1 MGLNQTQ
8 SRSGSSTTSNS
19 FDHGMLFLPSA
30 RRHRQLRISDRR
42 LILMVGDTL
51 AVVAAVMVALWVWSR
66 VARYTFT
73 IEFILPNSYLFFVM
87 ALLWLALASANDFYD
102 LSLSATRNRA
112 MQRLLSITAQLVV
125 IYLLVFFIS
134 PRDALPRLFI
144 LYYGIASFTLIAL
157 WRAISPNLLGWAI
170 QARRVLILGTGPTT
184 SAIVQAIQQQHQKI
198 YEIHGIISQREN
210 DGIEGDLIEGIP
222 VLGKADDLAEIIE
235 LGGISELVLTSTR
248 DLSQDAFQGVMDA
261 YERGVT
267 LMPMPLLYEHI
278 TGQVPVEHVNDN
290 WALVLPLEGS
300 PLLSPYAI
308 SKRMIEV
315 LLSLIGII
323 VLLPLLPLVA
333 LAIRLDSPGSIFY
346 SQERVGLNG
355 RIFRVYKFRTMR
367 QDAEAQTGAVFSVRG
382 DPRVTK
388 LGRFMRK
395 VRIDEL
401 PQLYNILRGDMSLI
415 GPRPERPEHVA
426 RLTEKIPF
434 YRTRNVI
441 RPGLTGWAQVRY
453 EYGSTD
459 EDALIKLQYDLY
471 YIRHQSLLLDLN
483 ILIRTV
489 GRVLRMSGV

>member
-1 MGLNQTQ
+1 MELNQSQ
-8 SRSGSSTTSNS
+8 PNPSSQTTVNN
-19 FDHGMLFLPSA
+19 GMLFVPSTQ
-30 RRHRQLRISDRR
+30 RRQLRIPERR
-42 LILMVGDTL
+42 LILMLGDTL
-51 AVVAAVMVALWVWSR
+51 AVVTAVLIALWVWSR
-66 VARYTFT
+66 VARYAFT
-73 IEFILPNSYLFFVM
+73 VEFVLPNSYLFLVM
-87 ALLWLALASANDFYD
+87 ALLWLVLASANDFYD
-102 LSLSATRNRA
+102 LSLSADRRRSI
-112 MQRLLSITAQLVV
+112 QRLLSITAQSVV

-144 LYYGIASFTLIAL
+144 LYYGVASFILIAL
-157 WRAISPNLLGWAI
+157 WRGISPNLLGWAI

-184 SAIVQAIQQQHQKI
+184 AAIIHAIQEQHQHI
-198 YEIHGIISQREN
+198 YEIQGVIGESDMPDDTIS
-210 DGIEGDLIEGIP
+210 GVP
-222 VLGKADDLAEIIE
+222 VLGTDRDLTRIIE
-235 LGGISELVLTSTR
+235 QGGISELVLTSTR
-248 DLSQDAFQGVMDA
+248 DLSPNAFQGVMDA

-267 LMPMPLLYEHI
+267 IMPMPLLYEHI

-308 SKRMIEV
+308 SKRLIEV
-315 LLSLIGII
+315 MLSLVGMIPFLL
-323 VLLPLLPLVA
+323 LLPLIA
-333 LAIRLDSPGSIFY
+333 LAIRLDSPGGVFY

-367 QDAEAQTGAVFSVRG
+367 QDAEAKTGAVFSVRG
-382 DPRVTK
+382 DPRVTR

-395 VRIDEL
+395 VRLDEL

-489 GRVLRMSGV
+489 GRVLKMSGV

>member
-1 MGLNQTQ
+1 MELNQTQ
-8 SRSGSSTTSNS
+8 SSPSPVRPPVNN
-19 FDHGMLFLPSA
+19 GMLFLPSIQ
-30 RRHRQLRISDRR
+30 RHRQLRIPERR
-42 LILMVGDTL
+42 LILMLGDT
-51 AVVAAVMVALWVWSR
+51 AAVMAAVLIALWVWSR
-66 VARYTFT
+66 VARYAFT
-73 IEFILPNSYLFFVM
+73 IEFVLPNSYLFFVM
-87 ALLWLALASANDFYD
+87 TLLWLALASANDFYD
-102 LSLSATRNRA
+102 LNLSADRTRT
-112 MQRLLSITAQLVV
+112 MQRLLSITGQLLI
-125 IYLLVFFIS
+125 IYLFVFFIS
-134 PRDALPRLFI
+134 PPGALPRLFI
-144 LYYGIASFTLIAL
+144 LYYGVALFALIAL
-157 WRAISPNLLGWAI
+157 WRVISSNLLGWAI

-184 SAIVQAIQQQHQKI
+184 SAIIHAIQGQHQHIYKI
-198 YEIHGIISQREN
+198 YGVISEN
-210 DGIEGDLIEGIP
+210 QNDTEVIDGVPI
-222 VLGKADDLAEIIE
+222 LGTDRDLAEIIE
-235 LGGISELVLTSTR
+235 RGDISELVLTSTR
-248 DLSQDAFQGVMDA
+248 DLSATAFQGVMDA

-267 LMPMPLLYEHI
+267 IMPMPLLYEHI

-308 SKRMIEV
+308 SKRLIEV
-315 LLSLIGII
+315 LLSLVGMA
-323 VLLPLLPLVA
+323 VFLTLLPLVA
-333 LAIRLDSPGSIFY
+333 LAIRLDSPGGIFY

-355 RIFRVYKFRTMR
+355 RSFRVYKFRTMR
-367 QDAEAQTGAVFSVRG
+367 QDAEAKTGAVFSVRG
-382 DPRVTK
+382 DPRVTR

-395 VRIDEL
+395 VRLDEL

-415 GPRPERPEHVA
+415 GPRPERPEHVQ

>member
-8 SRSGSSTTSNS
+8 PTPSSTSTHSS
-19 FDHGMLFLPSA
+19 LDHGMLFLPSA

-51 AVVAAVMVALWVWSR
+51 AVIAAVAVALWVWSR
-66 VARYTFT
+66 VAQYEFT
-73 IEFILPNSYLFFVM
+73 VDFVLPNSYLFFAM

-102 LSLSATRNRA
+102 LNVSSDRNRA
-112 MQRLLSITAQLVV
+112 MQRLLSITGQLVV

-144 LYYGIASFTLIAL
+144 LYYGIASFALIAL
-157 WRAISPNLLGWAI
+157 WRILSPNLLGWAI
-170 QARRVLILGTGPTT
+170 EARRVLILGTGSTT
-184 SAIVQAIQQQHQKI
+184 TMIIRAIQEQQQQV
-198 YEIHGIISQREN
+198 YQIHGIISQSE
-210 DGIEGDLIEGIP
+210 DDDATGELIEGVP
-222 VLGKADDLAEIIE
+222 VLGTADDLAEIIE
-235 LGGISELVLTSTR
+235 LGGVSELVLTSTR
-248 DLSQDAFQGVMDA
+248 DLSPNAFQGVMDA
-261 YERGVT
+261 YEHGVT
-267 LMPMPLLYEHI
+267 LMPMPLLYENI

-290 WALVLPLEGS
+290 WALILPLEGS

-308 SKRMIEV
+308 SKRLIEV
-315 LLSLIGII
+315 LLSMMGMVVFLIM
-323 VLLPLLPLVA
+323 LPFVA
-333 LAIRLDSPGSIFY
+333 LAIRLDSPGPVFY
-346 SQERVGLNG
+346 SQERIGLNG

-367 QDAEAQTGAVFSVRG
+367 QDAEAETGAVFSVKG
-382 DPRVTK
+382 DPRVTR

-459 EDALIKLQYDLY
+459 DDALIKLQYDLY

-489 GRVLRMSGV
+489 GRVLKMSGI